1 MMTSK
6 LLTAEFFL
14 KALLLSLLISN
25 CVCASS
31 NFDCTQY
38 FSSSLNCQ
46 DKITNFDRQLIK
58 NVIGNAPILLK
69 NKLEW
74 ATKASSRY
82 FKCKKEAVHMCL
94 SLSVDTDNLQMASQ
108 ECRENITQDDSKNIF
123 QLQQAVFTN
132 SFKNDQE
139 LIERLNLLEAPQSS
153 YFSCLVSNIS
163 FQLKSKSNQKLYQY

>member
-1 MMTSK
+1 MMISQHIA
-6 LLTAEFFL
+6 AENFL
-14 KALLLSLLISN
+14 KALFLVLLISN
-25 CVCASS
+25 CVSASS
-31 NFDCTQY
+31 SFDCTQY

-46 DKITNFDRQLIK
+46 DKITNFDRQLIN

-74 ATKASSRY
+74 ASKASSRY
-82 FKCKKEAVHMCL
+82 FKCEREAVHMCL

-108 ECRENITQDDSKNIF
+108 ECRENITQDDAKNIF
-123 QLQQAVFTN
+123 QLQQAVFTD
-132 SFKNDQE
+132 SFKTDQE

-163 FQLKSKSNQKLYQY
+163 FQLKSKSNQKLNQY